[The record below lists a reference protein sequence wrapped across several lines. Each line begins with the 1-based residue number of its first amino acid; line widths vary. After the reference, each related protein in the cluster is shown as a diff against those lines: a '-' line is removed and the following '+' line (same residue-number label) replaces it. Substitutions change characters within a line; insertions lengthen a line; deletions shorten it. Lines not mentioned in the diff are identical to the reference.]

1 MRIHAVSW
9 SVCGVLALGLCLLAV
24 RSSFSYDDDDKKAKL
39 KELAEARAAIIEL
52 SQGKGNPKEI
62 AKKHELGYIMAG
74 FKLRAKNG
82 IGVGPAAVAG
92 NPKQDG
98 IEAKI
103 ISLTTGKRMSR
114 DELKAQTQDLI
125 KLLEIAKAIGDVA
138 TAENYPEEAKK
149 DPKKWKAF
157 NDDMIKSLKEAKEVV
172 KSGDP
177 MKVKAVFNK
186 LDGACQACHAE
197 FK

>member
-1 MRIHAVSW
+1 
-9 SVCGVLALGLCLLAV
+9 VLALGLCLLAV

-52 SQGKGNPKEI
+52 SQGKGDPKAI
-62 AKKHELGYIMAG
+62 AKKHELGYVMAA

-82 IGVGPAAVAG
+82 IGVGPAAVSG

-103 ISLTTGKRMSR
+103 INMTGGKRMSR

-125 KLLEIAKAIGDVA
+125 KMLEIAKAIGDIA

-149 DPKKWKAF
+149 DPKKWKKY
-157 NDDMIKSLKEAKEVV
+157 NDDMVQVLKEAKEVV

-177 MKVKAVFNK
+177 MKVRVVFNK
-186 LDGACQACHAE
+186 LDAACKECHTE